1 MINNYLVEDFFN
13 ELEGFTSFLTLTAI
27 NIEPNFKYRPSV
39 VAKDSALILSRL
51 IYIESVQQRPST
63 KRRESWKQR
72 HPNYIHQSYDQLTRW
87 TGLNTN
93 SINRA
98 IAYLTELGIIADK
111 ARDTSLYVKL
121 NLNSF
126 SDGFFSYILSTESR
140 RWWSN
145 FKFVNSYLTLLF
157 ALGNDTKARLS
168 IEMLSYF
175 SNREETS
182 EKLTLK
188 KMRDDLKETRDSVLK
203 CIEILKSK
211 RLIDEN
217 LCVNLSNLKKMCAE
231 NKKFKKMANALNDKK
246 AHNIDRLR
254 KNKHR
259 LFYPLANDLIAEW
272 RKDNSIEDNTDI
284 HQLTYLIVQSLYE
297 NIYLDSYQ
305 TALRQDKE
313 GLYINYEGKEL
324 RLDKEIFSNSLAA
337 QFFNHPEEY
346 NFQFPLTK

>member
-1 MINNYLVEDFFN
+1 MLNNYLVEDFFN
-13 ELEGFTSFLTLTAI
+13 ELEGFTSFITLTAS
-27 NIEPNFKYRPSV
+27 NIEPNYKNRPSV

-51 IYIESVQQRPST
+51 IYIESVQQRPSS

-93 SINRA
+93 SINRS
-98 IAYLTELGIIADK
+98 ISYLTELGIIADK
-111 ARDTSLYVKL
+111 ARDSSLYVKL

-126 SDGFFSYILSTESR
+126 TDGFFAYVLSTESR

-145 FKFVNSYLTLLF
+145 FKFVNTYLTLLHS
-157 ALGNDTKARLS
+157 LGSDTKARLS

-175 SNREETS
+175 SSREETS

-188 KMRDDLKETRDSVLK
+188 KMRDDLNETRDSVLK
-203 CIEILKSK
+203 CIDTLKGR
-211 RLIDEN
+211 RLIDKN
-217 LCVNLSNLKKMCAE
+217 FCINLSNLQKMCTE
-231 NKKFKKMANALNDKK
+231 NKKFEKMLNALNDKK
-246 AHNIDRLR
+246 DHNIDRLR

-259 LFYPLANDLIAEW
+259 LFYPLANDLITEW
-272 RKDNSIEDNTDI
+272 RKDNAIESNTDV

-305 TALRQDKE
+305 TALREDSN

-324 RLDKEIFSNSLAA
+324 RFNKEIFKNSKAS
-337 QFFNHPEEY
+337 QFFNHLDEY
-346 NFQFPLTK
+346 NIHFTK